1 MGQPA
6 GHARTIHEHAMF
18 LPLLS
23 PTRHDSGLL
32 NLLAGGAL
40 LVVLLAVLTWD
51 GLRDVVAE
59 ATGLSMARG
68 EMLSLLALVAIA
80 GLVVYLAR
88 RIWDLIPHTRFSTEE
103 RRILRSLPQALAR
116 GEIQPHFQPVVD
128 ADTGKVV
135 AVEALARWVK
145 ADGTMLSPGQFIGL
159 AERGGLIRL
168 LTKAIVEHAVRTAA
182 TWREQH
188 DLDIPISI
196 NLSVED
202 LEASDLVD
210 HLIAL
215 CDQYGVPH
223 GAIRVELTETQ
234 SIVHFDVVDK
244 AVTTL
249 RQAGMA
255 VYLDDFG
262 TGYASLSVL
271 HRIPFTGIKLDQS
284 FIRTL
289 RDDPRADAIV
299 RASVA
304 IACDLGLSLVA
315 EGVED
320 WETRDRLGQMGVRH
334 IQGYV
339 YARPMP
345 ASDLIAFAQQA
356 QPTAQ
361 PALTLSL

>member
-1 MGQPA
+1 MV
-6 GHARTIHEHAMF
+6 
-18 LPLLS
+18 LS
-23 PTRHDSGLL
+23 PLFPTRRDGGVF
-32 NLLAGGAL
+32 NLLTSAAV

-51 GLRDVVAE
+51 GLRDVVAA

-68 EMLSLLALVAIA
+68 EMLSLLALLAIA
-80 GLVVYLAR
+80 GLALHLAR
-88 RIWDLIPHTRFSTEE
+88 RIWTLIPHTRFSADE
-103 RRILRSLPQALAR
+103 RRILRSLPHAVAR
-116 GEIQPHFQPVVD
+116 GEIQPYFQPVVD
-128 ADTGKVV
+128 AGTGQVV
-135 AVEALARWVK
+135 AVEALARWIK
-145 ADGTMLSPGQFIGL
+145 ADGTLLSPGQFIGL

-168 LTKAIVEHAVRTAA
+168 LTKGIIEHAVRTAA
-182 TWREQH
+182 AWRAEH

-215 CDQYGVPH
+215 CDQHGVPH

-234 SIVHFDVVDK
+234 SIVHFDVVDR
-244 AVTTL
+244 AVATL

-304 IACDLGLSLVA
+304 IAQDLGLSLVA

-320 WETRDRLGQMGVRH
+320 WETRDRLGEMGVRH
-334 IQGYV
+334 IQGFV

-345 ASDLIAFAQQA
+345 APELIAFAQQV
-356 QPTAQ
+356 Q

>member
-1 MGQPA
+1 MV
-6 GHARTIHEHAMF
+6 

-23 PTRHDSGLL
+23 PTRRDSGLL
-32 NLLAGGAL
+32 NLLAGGGVLA
-40 LVVLLAVLTWD
+40 VLLAVLTWD
-51 GLRDVVAE
+51 GLRDVVA
-59 ATGLSMARG
+59 ALTGLSMARG
-68 EMLSLLALVAIA
+68 EMLSLLALLAIA
-80 GLVVYLAR
+80 GLIAQLGR
-88 RIWDLIPHTRFSTEE
+88 RIWTMIPHTRFSAEE
-103 RRILRSLPQALAR
+103 RRILRALPQALAR

-128 ADTGKVV
+128 ADTGQVV
-135 AVEALARWVK
+135 AVEALARWIK
-145 ADGTMLSPGQFIGL
+145 ADGSILPPGQFIGL
-159 AERGGLIRL
+159 AERAGLIRL
-168 LTKAIVEHAVRTAA
+168 LTKGIMEHAVRTAA
-182 TWREQH
+182 AWRTH

-215 CDQYGVPH
+215 CDRHGVPH
-223 GAIRVELTETQ
+223 AAIRVELTETQ
-234 SIVHFDVVDK
+234 SIVHFDVVDR
-244 AVTTL
+244 AVATL

-284 FIRTL
+284 FIRRL

-304 IACDLGLSLVA
+304 IARDLGLALVA

-320 WETRDRLGQMGVRH
+320 SETRDRLGQLGVSH

-339 YARPMP
+339 YARAMP
-345 ASDLIAFAQQA
+345 AHDIVDFARQ
-356 QPTAQ
+356 TQ